1 MKVTEI
7 WRYPVKMR
15 RLTAAILAAGFGSAV
30 VIYITAG
37 PESEN
42 PLGYDPLQ
50 TKSYLHD
57 LEMYGGKANVLA
69 AEFMEW
75 FTGLWQGRSLAWT
88 VAVITILVVLAL
100 RFFAGLPAAEVLDDA
115 DGDETPPRRLRGL
128 RAIAGSKEE
137 ETSSPEER

>member
-1 MKVTEI
+1 MSRT
-7 WRYPVKMR
+7 RLR

-30 VIYITAG
+30 VIFITAG

-100 RFFAGLPAAEVLDDA
+100 RFFAGLPAAGALDDTEC
-115 DGDETPPRRLRGL
+115 GETPPRRLRGL